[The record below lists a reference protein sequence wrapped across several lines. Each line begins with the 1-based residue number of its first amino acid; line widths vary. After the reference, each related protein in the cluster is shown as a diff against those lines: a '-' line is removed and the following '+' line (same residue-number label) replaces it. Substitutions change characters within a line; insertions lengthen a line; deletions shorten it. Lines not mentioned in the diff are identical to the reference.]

1 MDFYDEKPQKEK
13 ESKGLSSKIN
23 PGINMIHSKTYQVL
37 SCKNYYAWTPVR
49 NQQLIVPMKLS
60 HKTKEVL
67 LVALW
72 LRLCLQF
79 SFHDFNTQL

>member
-23 PGINMIHSKTYQVL
+23 PGINMIHLKTYQVL

-49 NQQLIVPMKLS
+49 NQLLIVPMKLS
-60 HKTKEVL
+60 HKNKEVL

-72 LRLCLQF
+72 LRLCQQF
-79 SFHDFNTQL
+79 GFHDFNTQL